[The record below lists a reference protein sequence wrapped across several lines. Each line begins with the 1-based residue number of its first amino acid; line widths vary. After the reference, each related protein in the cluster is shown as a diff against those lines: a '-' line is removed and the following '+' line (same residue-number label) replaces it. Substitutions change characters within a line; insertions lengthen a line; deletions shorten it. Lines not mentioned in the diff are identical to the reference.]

1 MAING
6 KTTVSTALTCSIAH
20 GHPVVWLLC
29 HLQMRQIQLASIFE
43 RRLSLPLVDVNSLDM
58 AATRSMLMMSLG
70 ILGGVRFMKHDV
82 AFPVKDVEL
91 EGDGVLD
98 MVGFG

>member
-1 MAING
+1 
-6 KTTVSTALTCSIAH
+6 
-20 GHPVVWLLC
+20 
-29 HLQMRQIQLASIFE
+29 MRQIQLASIFE